1 MRFFSLFF
9 VPPQIPWYV
18 LCVDPAPTSSVMP
31 CLPPSGLSALNL
43 RSNILPSPSIKM
55 RFSGSF
61 LYHLKYLSTSSA
73 LTPHLHRRYARCVV
87 PGPTSLEKPCLP
99 TASIKNANFPIL
111 LLYHPK
117 RPLGTSDASLPGLK
131 RRQCVALRAP
141 ALKMTRTLAMPCAPH
156 QSHPN
161 SHPAALDVSYRVYHL
176 SLYR

>member
-1 MRFFSLFF
+1 MRLFSLFF
-9 VPPQIPWYV
+9 VPPQIPQ
-18 LCVDPAPTSSVMP
+18 
-31 CLPPSGLSALNL
+31 
-43 RSNILPSPSIKM
+43 
-55 RFSGSF
+55 
-61 LYHLKYLSTSSA
+61 
-73 LTPHLHRRYARCVV
+73 YARCVV

-141 ALKMTRTLAMPCAPH
+141 ALKMGFFCFSFPPPQGSQYLRNVAPRTRTLAMPCAPH

-161 SHPAALDVSYRVYHL
+161 SHPASGILHPLRVPLSRRLRASALFQL
-176 SLYR
+176 SAG